1 MQGEDS
7 GEEVGEEDRGEEV
20 GEDRGEEVGE
30 DRGEEMEVEDLEGE
44 EGGGPALQWL
54 GGGAGLRESRRE
66 P

>member
-20 GEDRGEEVGE
+20 GEDRGEA
-30 DRGEEMEVEDLEGE
+30 MEVEDLEGE
-44 EGGGPALQWL
+44 EGGGLAPQWL
-54 GGGAGLRESRRE
+54 GGGAGRRE

>member
-20 GEDRGEEVGE
+20 GEDRGEA
-30 DRGEEMEVEDLEGE
+30 MEVEDLEGE
-44 EGGGPALQWL
+44 EGGGLAPQWL
-54 GGGAGLRESRRE
+54 GGGAGRRESRRE